1 MKDSEITG
9 GPRLSGDGRVDAGRA
24 PKAAGLHPD
33 AEWYFKLFHCNPVAM
48 SLSTAREGRYLEV
61 NAEFLRLM
69 ERTREEVIGHTAFE
83 INAWADPDRR
93 AVIIAQIRERGSLH
107 NLELEMRSKSGPIHH
122 VLWSVELVELDGE
135 SCLLALALD
144 ISERKRAEEALR
156 QSHSLLEAALESTA
170 DGILVVDVDQ
180 RVSACNRKFLEMW
193 RIPPGLAARRD
204 DRQLLDWVCGQLA
217 DPVRFLAQVAE
228 QYQNPA
234 ASFQDELFLRDGRVF
249 ERYSQP
255 QRLGDTIV
263 GRVWSFRDVTEQRR
277 AETAL
282 RESEQRYHQLFDL
295 ESDAVILVDCETHRY
310 VDVNLSAQRLYG
322 YSREELLQMT
332 PEMLSDEPEKTRATI
347 GTGSIYV
354 PLRWHRRKNGERFA
368 VEITA
373 NQFDYQGR
381 RTELAALRDVT
392 PRQRVMEMLQETTRQ
407 LLEAQ
412 SIARLGSYQLDF
424 QTGRWTCSV
433 MLDELFGLED
443 PDFPKDVAGWLRI
456 VHPEDRAA
464 MERYLRDEVM
474 KNRTPFDRQYRIVR
488 QNDRQERWVHG
499 LGRLIPDAQG
509 GLRQMAGIIQDVTER
524 KRVEEANERLVT
536 VVEQAAESIVIT
548 DTNGK
553 MLYVNPAFEKIS
565 GYTADEALG
574 KNPRILKSGRHGAEF
589 YRQMWALLARGEK
602 WSGRLSNRR
611 KDGTLYEEDAT
622 IIAVRNGAGEI
633 VNYTAVKRDVTHEV
647 QLEGQLRQSQKM
659 EAVGQLAGGVAHD
672 FNNILVALLMQIELL
687 EMGGGLP
694 AEVGDGLKQIRTVA
708 GRAAELT
715 RQLLLFSRRQVM
727 QPRPLDLNEL
737 VANFARLL
745 QRLIRE
751 DVRLVLRL
759 HPAPLMVHADA
770 GMLEQVLMNL
780 AVNARDAMPGGG
792 QLLIETVETTVDETV
807 AGLNP
812 DAALGPH
819 VCISVSDT
827 GGGIP
832 PEILPQIFEPFFTTK
847 EVGKGTGLGL
857 ATVFGI
863 VKQHHGWLKV
873 ENEPGR
879 GATFRIYL
887 PATATPAPAAV
898 PGANPAKPTGGS
910 ETILLAEDELMVR
923 KLVCAILE
931 RHGYR
936 VLTAPTGVEALKL
949 WQENRQS
956 VALLLTDL
964 VMPGGLSGLELAR
977 QMQAEQPRLKVVFIS
992 GYSAEI
998 AGRELQLHGGD
1009 NFVQKPFTTEQL
1021 LGTLRRSLDG

>member
-1 MKDSEITG
+1 
-9 GPRLSGDGRVDAGRA
+9 
-24 PKAAGLHPD
+24 
-33 AEWYFKLFHCNPVAM
+33 
-48 SLSTAREGRYLEV
+48 
-61 NAEFLRLM
+61 
-69 ERTREEVIGHTAFE
+69 
-83 INAWADPDRR
+83 
-93 AVIIAQIRERGSLH
+93 
-107 NLELEMRSKSGPIHH
+107 
-122 VLWSVELVELDGE
+122 
-135 SCLLALALD
+135 
-144 ISERKRAEEALR
+144 
-156 QSHSLLEAALESTA
+156 
-170 DGILVVDVDQ
+170 
-180 RVSACNRKFLEMW
+180 
-193 RIPPGLAARRD
+193 
-204 DRQLLDWVCGQLA
+204 
-217 DPVRFLAQVAE
+217 
-228 QYQNPA
+228 
-234 ASFQDELFLRDGRVF
+234 
-249 ERYSQP
+249 
-255 QRLGDTIV
+255 
-263 GRVWSFRDVTEQRR
+263 
-277 AETAL
+277 
-282 RESEQRYHQLFDL
+282 
-295 ESDAVILVDCETHRY
+295 VILVDCQTHRY

-332 PEMLSDEPEKTRATI
+332 PEMVSDEPEKTRATV
-347 GTGSIYV
+347 GTGSINV
-354 PLRWHRRKNGERFA
+354 PLRWHRKKNGERFA

-381 RTELAALRDVT
+381 RTELAALRDIT
-392 PRQRVMEMLQETTRQ
+392 SRQRVLEMLQETTRQ

-412 SIARLGSYQLDF
+412 SIARLGSYMLDF

-433 MLDELFGLED
+433 MLDELFGLAD
-443 PDFPKDVAGWLRI
+443 PAYVKDMAGWLRI
-456 VHPEDRAA
+456 VHPEDRAG
-464 MERYLRDEVM
+464 MEIYVRDEVM

-488 QNDRQERWVHG
+488 LNDRQERWVHG
-499 LGRLIPDAQG
+499 LGRLITDEQG
-509 GLRQMAGIIQDVTER
+509 GLRQMAGVIQDITER

-548 DTNGK
+548 DTKGR
-553 MLYVNPAFEKIS
+553 MLYVNPAFERIS
-565 GYTADEALG
+565 GYRADEALG
-574 KNPRILKSGRHGAEF
+574 RNPRILKSGRQDAEF

-602 WSGRLSNRR
+602 WCGRFSNRR

-622 IIAVRNGAGEI
+622 IIPVRNGAGRI

-715 RQLLLFSRRQVM
+715 RQLLLFSRRQVI
-727 QPRPLDLNEL
+727 QPRPLDLNDL

-751 DVRLVLRL
+751 DVRLQLRL
-759 HPAPLMVHADA
+759 HPAPLMVQADA

-792 QLLIETVETTVDETV
+792 QLVIETLKTTVDASVTEV
-807 AGLNP
+807 NP
-812 DAALGPH
+812 EAAPGAY

-832 PEILPQIFEPFFTTK
+832 PEILPRIFEPFFTTK

-873 ENEPGR
+873 DNEPGR

-887 PATATPAPAAV
+887 PAAALPAAAAV
-898 PGANPAKPTGGS
+898 PAAGRKKPAGGS

-923 KLVCAILE
+923 KLVSSILE
-931 RHGYR
+931 RHGYQ
-936 VLTAPTGVEALKL
+936 VLGAGNGVEALKL
-949 WQENRQS
+949 WREHRGS

-977 QMQAEQPRLKVVFIS
+977 QLQAEDTDLKVVFIS

-998 AGRELQLHGGD
+998 AGRELQLHSGE
-1009 NFVQKPFTTEQL
+1009 NFAQKPFTTEHL
-1021 LGTLRRSLDG
+1021 LDTLRRSLDG

>member
-1 MKDSEITG
+1 
-9 GPRLSGDGRVDAGRA
+9 
-24 PKAAGLHPD
+24 
-33 AEWYFKLFHCNPVAM
+33 
-48 SLSTAREGRYLEV
+48 
-61 NAEFLRLM
+61 M
-69 ERTREEVIGHTAFE
+69 E
-83 INAWADPDRR
+83 DP
-93 AVIIAQIRERGSLH
+93 A
-107 NLELEMRSKSGPIHH
+107 
-122 VLWSVELVELDGE
+122 
-135 SCLLALALD
+135 
-144 ISERKRAEEALR
+144 
-156 QSHSLLEAALESTA
+156 
-170 DGILVVDVDQ
+170 
-180 RVSACNRKFLEMW
+180 
-193 RIPPGLAARRD
+193 
-204 DRQLLDWVCGQLA
+204 
-217 DPVRFLAQVAE
+217 RFLASVAE

-234 ASFQDELFLRDGRVF
+234 SSCQDELTLRGGRVF

-277 AETAL
+277 AQTAL
-282 RESEQRYHQLFDL
+282 RESEQRYRQLFEM

-310 VDVNLSAQRLYG
+310 VDANLSAQRLYG

-332 PEMLSDEPEKTRATI
+332 PEMLSAEPENTRATI
-347 GTGSIYV
+347 GTGSRFV
-354 PLRWHRRKNGERFA
+354 PLRWHCKKNGERFA
-368 VEITA
+368 VEITT

-381 RTELAALRDVT
+381 RTELATLRDIT

-412 SIARLGSYQLDF
+412 SIARLGSYLLDF
-424 QTGRWTCSV
+424 QSGRWTCSA
-433 MLDELFGLED
+433 MLEELFGLED
-443 PDFPKDVAGWLRI
+443 PEYPKDVAGWLRI
-456 VHPEDRAA
+456 VHPEDRAG
-464 MERYLRDEVM
+464 MEGYLRNEVM
-474 KNRTPFDRQYRIVR
+474 ANRQPFDRQYRIVR
-488 QNDRQERWVHG
+488 LKDRQERWVHG
-499 LGRLIPDAQG
+499 LGRLIPDEQG
-509 GLRQMAGIIQDVTER
+509 GLWQMAGIIQDITER

-536 VVEQAAESIVIT
+536 VVEQAAESIVVT

-565 GYTADEALG
+565 GYTAAEALG
-574 KNPRILKSGRHGAEF
+574 RNPRLLKSGRHDEEF
-589 YRQMWALLARGEK
+589 YRQMWTLLAHGEK
-602 WSGRLSNRR
+602 WSGRMSNRR
-611 KDGTLYEEDAT
+611 KDGTVYEEDAT
-622 IIAVRNGAGEI
+622 IIPVRNAAGRI
-633 VNYTAVKRDVTHEV
+633 VNYTAIKRDVTHEV

-694 AEVGDGLKQIRTVA
+694 AEVGDGLKQIRVLA

-751 DVRLVLRL
+751 DVRLHLRL
-759 HPAPLMVHADA
+759 HPAPLMIHADA

-780 AVNARDAMPGGG
+780 AVNARDAMSKGG
-792 QLLIETVETTVDETV
+792 QLVIETVETTVDASV
-807 AGLNP
+807 AEINP
-812 DAALGPH
+812 EAAPGAF

-832 PEILPQIFEPFFTTK
+832 PEILPRIFEPFFTTK

-863 VKQHHGWLKV
+863 VKQHHGWIKV
-873 ENEPGR
+873 DNEPGR

-887 PATATPAPAAV
+887 PSAAAPAPAAV
-898 PGANPAKPTGGS
+898 LAANRAKPAGGS
-910 ETILLAEDELMVR
+910 ETILLAEDELVVR
-923 KLVCAILE
+923 KLVSSILE
-931 RHGYR
+931 RHGYQ
-936 VLTAPTGVEALKL
+936 VLAAANGVEAVKL
-949 WQENRQS
+949 WREHPGS

-977 QMQAEQPRLKVVFIS
+977 QLQTEQPRLQVVFIS

-998 AGRELQLHGGD
+998 AGRELQLHSGE
-1009 NFVQKPFTTEQL
+1009 NFVQKPFTTEVL
-1021 LGTLRRSLDG
+1021 LGTIRRCLDA